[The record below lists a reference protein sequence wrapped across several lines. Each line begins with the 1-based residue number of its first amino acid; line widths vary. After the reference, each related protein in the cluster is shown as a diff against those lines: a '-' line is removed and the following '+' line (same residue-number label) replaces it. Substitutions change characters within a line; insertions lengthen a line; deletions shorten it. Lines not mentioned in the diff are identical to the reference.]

1 MRQDLHQDVL
11 AALGPMK
18 FREEKGWLRQGE
30 CPRCRRKSLWTRQAD
45 PWVLRCDRI
54 NRCGY
59 EGHVKELFPDIF
71 ESWSDRFASSA
82 EQPDHAAEQYLH
94 HARGLRVAN
103 LRGAFSQETYFSQE
117 LREGTATVRF
127 PIRDWGGQDPAKV
140 VSWWERFIDRPSR
153 FGKMKARFAPGKS
166 YGGLWWA
173 HPDDGPDV
181 LAAAEELW
189 LVEGVF
195 DAAAL
200 REAGLAAV
208 ACLSSGN
215 YPATAL
221 ARLREAVDARKAV
234 DPTAKAPRLVWAL
247 DSDRAGKAGIR
258 TMSAKAN
265 EAGWVVRAAQ
275 IPQPARGKVDW
286 NDLQQR
292 DRLKSADLEDYRW
305 RGDLLLADTPQEVA
319 LLLHKKGGRATFP
332 FQHASRT
339 WWANIDAEK
348 VEEAVEILRAGGGSA
363 LAEEVLREQAA
374 KKALRV
380 SQIANCEPRPLYFQ
394 QDPLTDESWYF
405 FRVDLPHD
413 GPSAKNT
420 FTPSQI
426 AAPAEFKKRL
436 LSISP
441 LASFTGNAAQLDRLL
456 EMGRERLRVV
466 EAVGFVGYSREHR
479 AYIFNDVAVK
489 DGRIVELNDDDYFDL
504 GHVSVKSVDRSVG
517 LEIAPWSGAAEETA
531 WVDDLW
537 TAFGAKGLVTL
548 AYWFGAFFAEQLRER
563 QASFPFLELSGPPN
577 QGKSTLIEF
586 LWKLCGR
593 ANYEGFDPS
602 KSTASA
608 RGRNFA
614 QVANLPIVL
623 MEGDRDDDTARS
635 KKFDFDEL
643 KSLYNGRSTRSRGV
657 KTGGN
662 ETYEPPFRGAVVIE
676 QNNAVEGS
684 EAILTR
690 IVRLHFDGAGYNGE
704 TKKAAE
710 RLESA
715 EIGKVSGFLLAAVRR
730 EREVLARIAEDFA
743 DNEAA
748 LIRMPDVGHRRVAKC
763 HAQLMGCL
771 DALRLVVKLPDER
784 FLAARN
790 LVLEMAAE
798 RKAAIAAD
806 HPVVEAFW
814 EAYDYIGARFP
825 RDGTDDTGFGPRENW
840 ANHSRP
846 ADLIAVNLPDLVAK
860 AGELRLPLPDLAAL
874 KAHLRTSR
882 SRRFEAIRDVNSA
895 RIQRTLHCWVFKKS
909 ARELA
914 EASR

>member
-1 MRQDLHQDVL
+1 MRPDLHRDVL
-11 AALGPMK
+11 TALGRMK
-18 FREEKGWLRQGE
+18 FKEERGWLRQGE
-30 CPRCRRKSLWTRQAD
+30 CPNCRKKSLWTNEAE
-45 PWVLRCDRI
+45 PWVLRCDRL
-54 NRCGY
+54 NRCGW
-59 EGHVKELFPDIF
+59 EGHVKDLFPDLF
-71 ESWSDRFASSA
+71 ENWSERFKSSP

-94 HARGLRVAN
+94 HARGLRVSD
-103 LRGAFSQETYFSQE
+103 LRGAFRQEQYFSQE

-127 PIRDWGGQDPAKV
+127 PVLDWGGPSPDRE

-153 FGKMKARFAPGKS
+153 FGKMKARFAPGRA
-166 YGGLWWA
+166 YAGMWWA
-173 HPDDGPDV
+173 HPADTPAV
-181 LAAAEELW
+181 LAATEELW

-195 DAAAL
+195 DAVAL
-200 REAGLAAV
+200 RQNGLSAV

-215 YPATAL
+215 YPATTL
-221 ARLREAVDARKAV
+221 QRLREAVDARKAA
-234 DPTAKAPRLVWAL
+234 DPSARAPKLVWAL
-247 DSDRAGKAGIR
+247 DSDRAGKRGVRDMAVK
-258 TMSAKAN
+258 SN

-275 IPQPARGKVDW
+275 IQQPARGKVDW
-286 NDLQQR
+286 NDLHQR
-292 DRLKSADLEDYRW
+292 GRLKTADIEEVRW

-319 LLLHKKGGRATFP
+319 LLLHKRSGRATFP

-348 VEEAVEILRAGGGSA
+348 VEEAVEILRAGGAA
-363 LAEEVLREQAA
+363 LAEETLREQAA

-380 SQIANCEPRPLYFQ
+380 TQIANCEPRPLYFQ

-413 GPSAKNT
+413 GPAAKNT

-441 LASFTGNAAQLDRLL
+441 LATFTGNAAQLDRLL
-456 EMGRERLRVV
+456 EMGRDRLRVV
-466 EAVGFVGYSREHR
+466 EAVGFVGYSREHH

-489 DGRIVELNDDDYFDL
+489 DGRVVDLNDDDYFDL
-504 GHVSVKSVDRSVG
+504 GSVSVKSVDRSVG
-517 LEIAPWSGAAEETA
+517 LEITRWSGAADETA

-548 AYWFGAFFAEQLRER
+548 AYWFGSFFAEQLRER
-563 QASFPFLELSGPPN
+563 QASFPFLEMSGPPN

-643 KSLYNGRSTRSRGV
+643 KSLFNGRSTRSRGV

-676 QNNAVEGS
+676 QNNAVDGS

-690 IVRLHFDGAGYNGE
+690 IVRLHFDGAGYSPE

-710 RLESA
+710 RLEAA
-715 EIGKVSGFLLAAVRR
+715 EIGRVSGFVLAAVRR
-730 EREVLARIAEDFA
+730 EAEVLARIAEDFA

-771 DALRLVVKLPDER
+771 EAMRLVVKLPEER

-790 LVLEMAAE
+790 LILEMAAE

-814 EAYDYIGARFP
+814 EAYDYVGARFT
-825 RDGTDDTGFGPRENW
+825 REGTDDNSFGPHENW
-840 ANHSRP
+840 ANHAHAP
-846 ADLIAVNLPDLVAK
+846 DLIAINLPDLVGK
-860 AGELRLPLPDLAAL
+860 AGDLRIPLPDLAQL

-882 SRRFEAIRDVNSA
+882 SRRFETIKDVKSA
-895 RIQRTLHCWVFKKS
+895 RLNKTLHCWVFKKS
-909 ARELA
+909 ARDLA
-914 EASR
+914 GAAR